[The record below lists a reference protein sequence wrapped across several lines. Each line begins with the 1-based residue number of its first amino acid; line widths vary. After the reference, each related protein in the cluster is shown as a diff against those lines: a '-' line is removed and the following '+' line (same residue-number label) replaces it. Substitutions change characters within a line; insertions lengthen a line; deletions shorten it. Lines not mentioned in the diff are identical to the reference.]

1 MLCLEIPH
9 RKKYSEAIYVVFSGN
24 VKINGQQVRDDA
36 FKRLICPV
44 KFGYLKVMLLC
55 GRFELPLLHTTGP
68 KS

>member
-1 MLCLEIPH
+1 
-9 RKKYSEAIYVVFSGN
+9 
-24 VKINGQQVRDDA
+24 
-36 FKRLICPV
+36 LICPV